1 MNIDFFTAC
10 ALVFLMSFLSVYYMT
25 PKVAR
30 KMKEGGFTSRDVNKA
45 EGIMVPKF
53 GGVVILLGFS
63 LAILLSLQLYSK
75 GIDSVHM
82 LAAICSIILIAVMGL
97 LDDILDI
104 PDRYR
109 VVLPIFAAIPLMVTK
124 AGTSTMNLIFF
135 TVNFNLGVLILP
147 FVGPFDLN
155 LYSLLLIPI
164 GVIACSN
171 LVNMLAGFNG
181 LEIGSGAIISFS
193 LFLASVLLGFMGLHT
208 VEASFLMI
216 AMFGACLAFLFFNW
230 YPARIFPGNVATY
243 IIGASIVAA
252 VVVGNM
258 ERVGVIALTPQIIEF
273 LLKLR
278 SGFSAENFGR
288 IGKRGKLYYN
298 GRIYSLTHFVMRT
311 FHPTEKQLVVMLL
324 LFQTLFGAI
333 AVWSIYW

>member
-1 MNIDFFTAC
+1 MNIDLFTVY
-10 ALVFLMSFLSVYYMT
+10 ALLFLLSFLSVYYIT

-30 KMKEGGFTSRDVNKA
+30 RMKEKGLTSRDVNKA
-45 EGIMVPKF
+45 EGTMVPKL

-63 LAILLSLQLYSK
+63 LAVLLSLQLHSE
-75 GIDSVHM
+75 GMDTVHM
-82 LAAICSIILIAVMGL
+82 LAAICSVILIAVMGL

-109 VVLPIFAAIPLMVTK
+109 VVLPLFAAIPLMVTK

-135 TVNFNLGVLILP
+135 TVNFNLGVLALP
-147 FVGPFDLN
+147 FIGTFDLN

-164 GVIACSN
+164 GVVACSN
-171 LVNMLAGFNG
+171 LVNLLAGFNG
-181 LEIGSGAIISFS
+181 LEIGAGAIISFS
-193 LFLASVLLGFMGLHT
+193 IFLASVLLGFTGLHT
-208 VEASFLMI
+208 TETSFLMI
-216 AMFGACLAFLFFNW
+216 AMLGACLAFLLFNW

-243 IIGASIVAA
+243 MIGASIVAA

-258 ERVGVIALTPQIIEF
+258 ERVGVIALIPQIIEF

-278 SGFSAENFGR
+278 SGFSAENFGK
-288 IGKRGKLYYN
+288 IGKGGRLHYN
-298 GRIYSLTHFVMRT
+298 GKIYSLTHFVMKAV
-311 FHPTEKQLVVMLL
+311 HPTEKQLVVILL
-324 LFQTLFGAI
+324 LFQAVFGAI

>member
-1 MNIDFFTAC
+1 MNIDFFTAY
-10 ALVFLMSFLSVYYMT
+10 ALVFLLSFLSVYYIT

-30 KMKEGGFTSRDVNKA
+30 RMKEKGLTSRDFHKEDGTV
-45 EGIMVPKF
+45 VPKF

-63 LAILLSLQLYSK
+63 LAVLLSLQLHSQ
-75 GIDSVHM
+75 GVNTVHM
-82 LAAICSIILIAVMGL
+82 LAAICSITLIAVMGL

-109 VVLPIFAAIPLMVTK
+109 VVLPLFAAIPLMVTK
-124 AGTSTMNLIFF
+124 AGTSTMELIFF
-135 TVNFNLGVLILP
+135 TVNFDLGVLTLP
-147 FVGPFDLN
+147 FIGPFDLN
-155 LYSLLLIPI
+155 LYSLLLIPL

-171 LVNMLAGFNG
+171 LVNLLAGFNG
-181 LEIGSGAIISFS
+181 LEIGAGAIISFS

-208 VEASFLMI
+208 AEASFLMI
-216 AMFGACLAFLFFNW
+216 AMFGACLAFLLFNW

-243 IIGASIVAA
+243 MIGASVVAA

-273 LLKLR
+273 ALKLR

-288 IGKRGKLYYN
+288 VGKGGRLHYN
-298 GRIYSLTHFVMRT
+298 GKIYSITHLVMKVFR
-311 FHPTEKQLVVMLL
+311 PTERQLVAILL
-324 LFQTLFGAI
+324 LFQALFGAI
-333 AVWSIYW
+333 AVWSIYV